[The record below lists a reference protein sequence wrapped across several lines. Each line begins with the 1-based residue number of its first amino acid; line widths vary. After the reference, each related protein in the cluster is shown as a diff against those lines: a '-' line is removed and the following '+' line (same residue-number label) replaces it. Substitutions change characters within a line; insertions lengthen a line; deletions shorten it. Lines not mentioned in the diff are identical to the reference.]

1 VRNKTLALG
10 LGSNLERPLANLRRA
25 LSEIKKSCLFKVLKV
40 SSIYE
45 SDALLPKNAQ
55 ASWNKKFLNAV
66 VLVKTSVDC
75 GPEEIL
81 FEIKKIEKQMG
92 RVEAERWAP
101 RLIDI
106 DVLYWSEADYQ
117 SASITIPHTSLW
129 ERAFALSPLLEVW
142 PELSTKLKII
152 SEQLNTHKS
161 QIFFW
166 PKMVGVLNVTSDSF
180 SDGGKFFD
188 SESLVQQCKKLVSQ
202 GADIIDI
209 GAESTRPGAAPVHAE
224 QEYLHL
230 TRALSEIEKLSL
242 PVSVSLDCRKPEVVH
257 RIIEKHKI
265 NYLNDVSGFE
275 SKQMQDILKSSGL
288 TAFVMHSLSIPPI
301 ADKTLPLD
309 QNPCAEL
316 SNWWHKKYQ
325 QLVSSGISADKIIF
339 DVGIGFGKTKEQ
351 NMYILQNL
359 EQLNEITEDIMI
371 GHSRKSF
378 LTLLTDKPAEQR
390 DPETALITQQLNLA
404 FTQYLRVHD
413 VESQKA
419 ALI

>member
-1 VRNKTLALG
+1 MRNKTLALG

-25 LSEIKKSCLFKVLKV
+25 LSEIKKSSLFKVLKV

-81 FEIKKIEKQMG
+81 YEIKKIEKQMG

-117 SASITIPHTSLW
+117 SASINIPHASLL
-129 ERAFALSPLLEVW
+129 ERAFAMLPLLEVW
-142 PELSTKLKII
+142 PELSSQLKII

-188 SESLVQQCKKLVSQ
+188 SESLVLQCKKLVNQ

-209 GAESTRPGAAPVHAE
+209 GAESTRPGAKFVNAE
-224 QEYLHL
+224 EEYSRLKL
-230 TRALSEIEKLSL
+230 ALSELEKLNL
-242 PVSVSLDCRKPEVVH
+242 NVNISLDCRKPEVVE
-257 RIIEKHKI
+257 RIIEKYKI

-275 SKQMQDILKSSGL
+275 SKEMKAILKNSGL
-288 TAFVMHSLSIPPI
+288 TAFVMHSLSVPPD
-301 ADKTLPLD
+301 ASKVLPLD
-309 QNPCAEL
+309 QNPCVEIV
-316 SNWWHKKYQ
+316 NWWHKKREE
-325 QLVSSGISADKIIF
+325 LIGFGISENKIIF
-339 DVGIGFGKTKEQ
+339 DAGIGFGKTKEQ
-351 NMYILQNL
+351 SLYILQNL
-359 EQLNEITEDIMI
+359 EQLNEIKEEIMI

-390 DPETALITQQLNLA
+390 DPETAIVTKQLNLA